1 MEHRLTGASR
11 AISIDPI
18 RSANPSDID
27 APGASY
33 ERAAQAVSKRQSDE
47 GEIDSRF
54 DFRSVRI
61 HADDIADRS
70 ARAINAN
77 AYTSGDHI
85 AFRANRFNPQT
96 STGRDLLAHELT
108 HVVQQSG
115 GAQSIQRQEVGDR
128 RVTYD
133 EHVDQTTHKPSDP
146 MSVWKGAMT
155 RTRDLEEYT
164 HIPKK
169 GKAPAHDEW
178 KTIRSNDWDV
188 NLEFDPAKCEVR
200 IPSRFTFHNPSFKN
214 PQLWDPCG
222 FTKANATPRKPLD
235 AAVFSDLR
243 AAFISQ
249 VNGGLNGWYSAKIE
263 GCKGGPCAGKSIP
276 IKVDAHDGGA
286 KEARSD
292 DVNLI
297 NAVGRS
303 CVRDDGMHIY
313 APSGKRKPRMWAH
326 EGGHLL
332 LGVGDEYVEKGRPEE
347 FVSDD
352 YSAMGDAE
360 NTRFAS
366 FHERHFAFVPVFLDN
381 VLQGMGQT
389 GCSAS
394 LVEQRRPLARSFA
407 LSVQAGKAWF
417 AQGTGP
423 FLDIGADIGW
433 TDTRERAVEK
443 IAGIHL
449 KLLAEEGEEVSS
461 AFLVGARFALQR
473 RFGGSGHA
481 LVLGGFAEAGGGLF
495 GVGTERGSKLGPY
508 GEVGA
513 SLDYRPSLRKDAPGL
528 RLEGALGGRLNT
540 AGQIG
545 DAPPGSPPT
554 SEPMSYWARLGVS
567 VVFPF

>member
-1 MEHRLTGASR
+1 MERRITQASR
-11 AISIDPI
+11 AIPISALSSGAGRDEPGDPHERVADSIG
-18 RSANPSDID
+18 RYQSRLTESAPS
-27 APGASY
+27 
-33 ERAAQAVSKRQSDE
+33 
-47 GEIDSRF
+47 F
-54 DFRSVRI
+54 DFRQVRI
-61 HADDIADRS
+61 HSDRFADQS
-70 ARAINAN
+70 AQAIGAN
-77 AYTSGDHI
+77 AFTFGNHI
-85 AFRANRFNPQT
+85 AFRANQFNPQA
-96 STGRDLLAHELT
+96 SAGRDLLAHELT
-108 HVVQQSG
+108 HVVQQSD

-146 MSVWKGAMT
+146 MSVWKGEMT

-169 GKAPAHDEW
+169 GKTPAHDEW
-178 KTIRSNDWDV
+178 KSIKSKDWDV

-200 IPSRFTFHNPSFKN
+200 IPSRFTFHNPSFKS

-222 FTKANATPRKPLD
+222 LANPTPRKPLD
-235 AAVFSDLR
+235 AAVFTDLR
-243 AAFISQ
+243 AAFISE
-249 VNGGLNGWYSAKIE
+249 VNSGLNGWYSAKIE

-276 IKVDAHDGGA
+276 IKVDAHDGGS

-292 DVNLI
+292 DIDLI

-303 CVRDDGMHIY
+303 CVRSDGMHIY
-313 APSGKRKPRMWAH
+313 APGGKRKPRMWVH

-332 LGVGDEYVEKGRPEE
+332 IGVGDEYEEKGKPDE
-347 FVSDD
+347 FISDD

-360 NTRFAS
+360 ETRFAS

-381 VLQGMGQT
+381 VLQGMGQG
-389 GCSAS
+389 GCSAT
-394 LVEQRRPLARSFA
+394 LVEERRPLARSFA
-407 LSVQAGKAWF
+407 ITVGGGRASF
-417 AQGTGP
+417 ARGTGM

-433 TDTRERAVEK
+433 TDTRDRAVEK
-443 IAGIHL
+443 IAGMHL
-449 KLLAEEGEEVSS
+449 KLLSEEGEEISS
-461 AFLVGARFALQR
+461 AFLIGARFGLQR

-481 LVLGGFAEAGGGLF
+481 LVLSGFAEAGGGLF
-495 GVGTERGSKLGPY
+495 GVGTEQGSKLGPY

-528 RLEGALGGRLNT
+528 RLEGALGGRLNA

-545 DAPPGSPPT
+545 DAPPGSPT
-554 SEPMSYWARLGVS
+554 TNDPMAYWARLGVS